1 MITFN
6 NQDTLKQYVLDELK
20 ETDYAMLSDVYILNK
35 AEFITYRRS
44 LRQALKD
51 LYLSTQFTERPQPV
65 WGAIQQTPAVS
76 AEVNESG
83 ITTL

>member
-6 NQDTLKQYVLDELK
+6 NQDDLKQYVLDELK
-20 ETDYAMLSDVYILNK
+20 ETDYAMLSDVYIANK
-35 AEFITYRRS
+35 KDFIYYRLF

-51 LYLSTQFTERPQPV
+51 LYVSTNFPERPQPV
-65 WGAIQQTPAVS
+65 WEITSVPRVS